1 VQLRVKI
8 TLDKQRYQ
16 LRAKNNV
23 LQISLQMNAQDYLAL
38 HHRELQ
44 GNPCNIFK
52 YLEIAGDKIRFRTQK
67 KNILRRGQLD
77 ESF

>member
-1 VQLRVKI
+1 
-8 TLDKQRYQ
+8 
-16 LRAKNNV
+16 
-23 LQISLQMNAQDYLAL
+23 MNAQDYLTL

-52 YLEIAGDKIRFRTQK
+52 YLEIAGDRIRFRTQK
-67 KNILRRGQLD
+67 QNILRRGKLD